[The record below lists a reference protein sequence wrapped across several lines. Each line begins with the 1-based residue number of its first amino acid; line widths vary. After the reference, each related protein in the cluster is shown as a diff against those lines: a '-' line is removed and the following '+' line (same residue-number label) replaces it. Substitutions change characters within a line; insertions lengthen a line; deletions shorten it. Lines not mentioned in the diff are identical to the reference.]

1 MQAKIG
7 ELRNRL
13 SHYLRKV
20 EQGEEVVV
28 LDRDRPIA
36 RLVSIADREP
46 SDTLAQRLIR
56 LGLAQAGPQQGV
68 KEILDDLPPGD
79 RRGWITNALPIATV
93 DASSV

>member
-79 RRGWITNALPIATV
+79 SPAGVLEALIQERREEP
-93 DASSV
+93 

>member
-1 MQAKIG
+1 MMQAKIG

-36 RLVSIADREP
+36 RIVSIADGERP
-46 SDTLAQRLIR
+46 DTLVQRLIR
-56 LGLAQAGPQQGV
+56 VGLAQAGPRQGV
-68 KEILDDLPPGD
+68 EEILNDLPPGD
-79 RRGWITNALPIATV
+79 AAAGVLEALIQERREGP
-93 DASSV
+93 